1 MTFRGNPWLGLPGS
15 LALALVTGAA
25 CRAAPD
31 RLCAIDMG
39 SNSFRRIVGTFAD
52 GNYTELGI
60 DSKTMGVGDDV
71 EQHGGISQGKL
82 REIGNTLSEFRV
94 ACEADGA
101 PSPVAVG
108 TAAFRD
114 APNGDDAIAV
124 ARQSG
129 IRMEI
134 ASEERESELA
144 YLVGSL
150 GREGYAVIDN
160 GSRSIELV
168 AKPGGVL
175 QHRVF
180 NLGYRVAYQEFFA
193 AATDP
198 AQAIRAFRE
207 RLRTETSAAAFMKGH
222 STLAGVEF
230 MEMAET
236 LFSEVPDGH
245 AFTLAQLKARLDA
258 IAGSPSEFARLK
270 AIDDID
276 RALPRLVVAVDM
288 MEAFGYSE
296 MSVTSRQLGAG
307 LIIEAGLR
315 GR

>member
-1 MTFRGNPWLGLPGS
+1 MTRGGNRLVGLPALLT
-15 LALALVTGAA
+15 LAIVSGAA
-25 CRAAPD
+25 CREAPQ

-52 GNYTELGI
+52 GNYTEFHI
-60 DSKTMGVGDDV
+60 DSRTMGVGDDV
-71 EQHGGISQGKL
+71 ERHGRISQDKL
-82 REIGNTLSEFRV
+82 AEIRSALSEFKA

-124 ARQSG
+124 AKASG
-129 IRMEI
+129 VRMEI
-134 ASEERESELA
+134 ATEERESELA

-150 GREGYAVIDN
+150 GRDGYAVIDN

-168 AKPGGVL
+168 AKTGGVYR
-175 QHRVF
+175 HRVF

-193 AATDP
+193 GATDP

-207 RLRTETSAAAFMKGH
+207 RLRTETSAASFMKGQ
-222 STLAGVEF
+222 SALAGVEF
-230 MEMAET
+230 MEMAEI
-236 LFSEVPDGH
+236 LFTEVSDGH
-245 AFTLAQLKARLDA
+245 VFTLAQLKTRLDG
-258 IAGSPSEFARLK
+258 IAASPPDFARLK
-270 AIDDID
+270 TIEDID

-288 MEAFGYSE
+288 MEAFGYGE

-307 LIIEAGLR
+307 LIIEAGLG